1 MYKAIILI
9 NKGTALQKWDPAQRF
24 RAVWN
29 LAGFLHLWSLIINAY
44 SGCCFSSNFCL
55 WSYLCQS
62 PATNPDKDGDGQKI
76 HFIWE
81 KYFMF
86 FFCLS
91 ESVVKGI
98 LQEILTSIFSCDPFI
113 FFLIWCFLP
122 VWTPLRQEMV
132 NGWPAATQEKN
143 RGFPEERNSLLH
155 GLPHDTCPEKGE
167 QKSWE
172 SRLLLHEFLIQV
184 LKTEH
189 LTTGSPWPR
198 CPAFLSRYPSMVRIG
213 HAWAMPWC
221 VVETCTLIQ
230 DPKSTSR

>member
-1 MYKAIILI
+1 MNILAVAFHPTFVCGHTCA
-9 NKGTALQKWDPAQRF
+9 KVLQQIQTKMEMDRRYTLF
-24 RAVWN
+24 EKN
-29 LAGFLHLWSLIINAY
+29 I
-44 SGCCFSSNFCL
+44 
-55 WSYLCQS
+55 LC
-62 PATNPDKDGDGQKI
+62 
-76 HFIWE
+76 
-81 KYFMF
+81 F